1 MEITKIDWEWQT
13 KNIYLNFFFFCYED
27 TEPRHRFADFECT
40 FTKAKFNEVKSHLQ
54 RLGCEHVAWL
64 RSHPGQTAEKQTTAK
79 FLLEWGKMNVTKK
92 SFRQIL
98 KCLDSVRFEGEAV
111 RTYLEMGEVKS
122 NILRKIEV

>member
-1 MEITKIDWEWQT
+1 MKIQS
-13 KNIYLNFFFFCYED
+13 LD
-27 TEPRHRFADFECT
+27 TDLPISSAPLQKLT
-40 FTKAKFNEVKSHLQ
+40 LMEVKSHLQ
-54 RLGCEHVAWL
+54 WLGREHVAWL

-79 FLLEWGKMNVTKK
+79 FLLEWGKMNVTRK

-98 KCLDSVRFEGEAV
+98 KCLDSVRSEGEAV

>member
-1 MEITKIDWEWQT
+1 MKTQS
-13 KNIYLNFFFFCYED
+13 LD
-27 TEPRHRFADFECT
+27 TDLPISSAPLQKLT
-40 FTKAKFNEVKSHLQ
+40 LMEVKSHLQ
-54 RLGCEHVAWL
+54 WLGREHIAWV

-79 FLLEWGKMNVTKK
+79 LLLEWGKMNVTRK

-111 RTYLEMGEVKS
+111 RTHLEMGEVKS